1 MWLPTHDSR
10 LVSSFWLVRSYVNN
24 YKVEFQHLKSA
35 LAKESI
41 VSCVALFL
49 ISTLFLTSSKISV
62 LKLFLVEITSASKLR
77 PLLLEEIT
85 DSFTILSHVS
95 LTGYPKTCQE
105 SQDWCSLSLYVYRQ
119 KIQSEMYVN
128 RSPILT
134 LLPRPSPSPCL
145 GMKLSLCN
153 FLVMTSLPLF
163 SCLDSVD
170 RKGRRVKQTSNED
183 LRKYYELE
191 GTQVLL

>member
-1 MWLPTHDSR
+1 MWLLTHDSR
-10 LVSSFWLVRSYVNN
+10 LVSSFWSVRSYVNN
-24 YKVEFQHLKSA
+24 YKVEFQHLRSA

-49 ISTLFLTSSKISV
+49 IPTLFLASSKISV

-85 DSFTILSHVS
+85 DSFTVLSHVS
-95 LTGYPKTCQE
+95 LAGHPKTCQE

-119 KIQSEMYVN
+119 KVQSEMYVN

-134 LLPRPSPSPCL
+134 LIPFTVSMPGDEAVLVQLSGDDITSFIFMFRFSGQKGTPSET
-145 GMKLSLCN
+145 N
-153 FLVMTSLPLF
+153 F
-163 SCLDSVD
+163 
-170 RKGRRVKQTSNED
+170 
-183 LRKYYELE
+183 
-191 GTQVLL
+191 